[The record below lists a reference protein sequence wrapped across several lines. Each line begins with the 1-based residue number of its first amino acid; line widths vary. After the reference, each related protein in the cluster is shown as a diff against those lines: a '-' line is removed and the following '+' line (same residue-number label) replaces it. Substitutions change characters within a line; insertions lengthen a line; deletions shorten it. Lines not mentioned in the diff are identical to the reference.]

1 MKRRHIL
8 AAASMAAFAA
18 SVPSPAEAQVNRT
31 LQFFNSC
38 AHPVRYFIYHPHG
51 DGRWYTHGW
60 YSIGANSPAADVRGE
75 DRMPHVHLEN
85 SRLFVYAEATNGSN
99 VVWRGTTPA
108 NFRGARYTMMQ
119 LSLSVVGGKFQAGIR
134 C

>member
-1 MKRRHIL
+1 MKPGHIL
-8 AAASMAAFAA
+8 AAVSVAVLTT

-31 LQFFNSC
+31 LQFFNNC
-38 AHPVRYFIYHPHG
+38 AHPIRYFIYHPHG

-60 YSIGANSPAADVRGE
+60 YSAGANDPARDLRGE

-85 SRLFVYAEATNGSN
+85 TRLYVYAEATDGSN

-108 NFRGARYTMMQ
+108 NFNGARYGVMQ
-119 LSLSVVGGKFQAGIR
+119 ISLSVAGGKYQAGVK